1 MYNCFNFHI
10 YIYVQFE
17 DVRYDIYSDI
27 MFHISSNT
35 HQCGVKLLSRVR
47 LCVTPWSVVH
57 QAPLSMGFPR
67 PEYWSGL
74 PFPSPGHL
82 PDRSIES
89 VSPAALSLQG
99 FLYRRATTEAC
110 GIEGNSLGTLP
121 HLLVNIKRS
130 FQIKSI
136 NHHLRT

>member
-67 PEYWSGL
+67 PESWSGL
-74 PFPSPGHL
+74 PIPPPRDFSDPGTEPECPRLQADSSPSEPPGKC
-82 PDRSIES
+82 
-89 VSPAALSLQG
+89 A
-99 FLYRRATTEAC
+99 
-110 GIEGNSLGTLP
+110 
-121 HLLVNIKRS
+121 
-130 FQIKSI
+130 
-136 NHHLRT
+136 